1 MRIFIAVLVIIFN
14 LQFWTKADD
23 IREFEIENMSL
34 GDSLLDYF
42 SKDFIENNIDNE
54 SNYKSK
60 EFYDI
65 SISNHPKFEIYDAV
79 QISVKNNDKKFLI
92 QGIDGIKVYEDI
104 DQCLKDRKDIVEELF
119 LLFNNADK
127 YERKKIKHP
136 GYANSF
142 TTDTFL
148 TLSDENEVIISCY
161 DFSEDIAINDQL
173 RVAMWSKELN
183 AWLIR

>member
-1 MRIFIAVLVIIFN
+1 MKKLIIIFVFIFN
-14 LQFWTKADD
+14 FQSFTWADD
-23 IREFEIENMSL
+23 IRDFEIEEMSL

-42 SKDFIENNIDNE
+42 SKDFIENHIDRE
-54 SNYKSK
+54 SNYKSR

-65 SISNHPKFEIYDAV
+65 SISNHPKFETYDAV

-92 QGIDGIKVYEDI
+92 QGIDGIKIYEDI
-104 DQCLKDRKDIVEELF
+104 DQCLKDRKNIVEELS
-119 LLFNNADK
+119 LLFNNANK
-127 YERKKIKHP
+127 YDRKKIKHP

-161 DFSEDIAINDQL
+161 DFSEDITINDQL